1 MLIGKRP
8 MRRVAKSIFQIRH
21 YLSFIHS
28 FTVYKT
34 PVRNIF
40 RYFFNKGKYPY
51 RIELLTRSGEESIML
66 NSSHDLL
73 TVNEIFCRED
83 YGREKNA
90 RVIVDI
96 GSNIGIS
103 ALYFLTQNP
112 KSRLYLF
119 EPLPVNVTQIRTNLK
134 KFEGRYVL
142 EECCIYKFTGEVSF
156 HKEST
161 GRYGGISHQPTTI
174 PLPSIIRVP
183 CKDINEILESI
194 LRKERQID
202 ILKIDIEGEELTL
215 LYEIKQEY
223 LSRIKKIYIECMN
236 QPLFYLAGFNSRKYG
251 DIHIYERKKDDK

>member
-1 MLIGKRP
+1 MKIGNRP
-8 MRRVAKSIFQIRH
+8 MSRLIKSIFQTRH

-34 PVRNIF
+34 PVRNLF

-51 RIELLTRSGEESIML
+51 KIELLTRTGEESILL

-119 EPLPVNVTQIRTNLK
+119 EPLPENVTQIRNNLK
-134 KFEGRYVL
+134 KYESRYIL
-142 EECCIYKFTGEVSF
+142 EECCIYKFTGEVNF
-156 HKEST
+156 QREST
-161 GRYGGISHQPTTI
+161 GRYGGISALLTGT
-174 PLPSIIRVP
+174 LLP
-183 CKDINEILESI
+183 CKGINEILENI
-194 LRKERQID
+194 LQKERQID
-202 ILKIDIEGEELTL
+202 ILKIDIEGHELTL
-215 LYEIKQEY
+215 LYAIKQEY

-236 QPLFYLAGFNSRKYG
+236 HPLFYLAGFRSRKYG
-251 DIHIYERKKDDK
+251 DIHIYERKRDDQ